1 MLCQELGSHKTTSS
15 TALVEVRRA
24 MEFDV
29 EIYELES
36 GRIHVTPRG
45 GCQGALEFDSSDVF
59 AGFVA
64 RCREF
69 LDNER
74 HAKKTMEWLVEQN
87 DRAEENCSRTPPGT
101 PG

>member
-1 MLCQELGSHKTTSS
+1 
-15 TALVEVRRA
+15 

-36 GRIHVTPRG
+36 GRVHVTPRG
-45 GCQGALEFDSSDVF
+45 GCQGALEFDSSGVF
-59 AGFVA
+59 AEFVA

-87 DRAEENCSRTPPGT
+87 DRAGEDSPRIPPAT